1 MSVSEILNMI
11 SLISYI
17 LGAIS
22 LFLAIIF
29 WVNFNIPAVIGDLTG
44 RTARKSIES
53 MRANNEKTG
62 NKSFMPSKTNV
73 DRGKLTST
81 MPDTDETTETL
92 VKKKDVESD
101 YQETG
106 LLDENRMNAY
116 DSEQTGLLTEEKE
129 TELLETDV
137 LGTELLDDYNETGL
151 LVEENATTLLDE
163 IVEIQ
168 PTYPVDIDFV
178 MLDEVMLIHTDEI
191 IE

>member
-62 NKSFMPSKTNV
+62 NKSFMPSKTNA

-163 IVEIQ
+163 SVEIQ

>member
-17 LGAIS
+17 LGAIG

-29 WVNFNIPAVIGDLTG
+29 WVRFNIPAVIGDLTG

-73 DRGKLTST
+73 ERGKLTST

-106 LLDENRMNAY
+106 LLDENRMHAY
-116 DSEQTGLLTEEKE
+116 DSEQTGLLTEETE

-137 LGTELLDDYNETGL
+137 LGTELLDEYNETGL
-151 LVEENATTLLDE
+151 LVDESATGLLDE
-163 IVEIQ
+163 SVEVQ
-168 PTYPVDIDFV
+168 PIYPVDIDFV